1 MSQPAIITVAITGAI
16 PRKAD
21 TPAVPVTPS
30 EQIESTHEAFEAG
43 ASVVHIHVRNPDE
56 SPSSDPALFGRVQEG
71 VSHHC
76 PGMIIQ
82 FSTGGRGREQSERG
96 KMLYLKPDMASLA
109 TGSVNFPKQI
119 YENPPQLV
127 EDLASTMLACDV
139 KPEIEGGARCRPVRG
154 QGTAPGGCGGSSTDL
169 ATAAGTQA
177 DGEIKGEGPMQA
189 TSQGSA
195 GMSISKVAL
204 ASAIGTTIEWYDFF
218 LYGVVT
224 PIVLNKLF
232 FPNYDPIAGTLLAY
246 TTFFVGFLSRP
257 IGGIIFGH
265 YGDRIGRKT
274 VLVLTLLIMGIAT
287 FLIGLL
293 PTYASIGIWAP
304 AMLLVLR
311 IFQGIGIGGEWGG
324 AVLMAVE
331 HSPPGKRGFY
341 GSWPQVGVPA
351 GLLLA
356 SGMVYLLSFLPE
368 DDFFSWGWRISFLI
382 SAVLVAIG
390 LYIRLK
396 IMETPAFM
404 GLQQAQKIVHTPFLE
419 LIRTHGWN
427 TLLGLGARY
436 IEGVTFNI
444 FGVFIIAYVTGAL
457 QLPRQTALAGVMI
470 SSALMIIMLPIYG
483 NLSDRVGRRRMFAV
497 AGLLIGILSFP
508 AFWLM
513 DTKSPILIWLAIT
526 VPFAIVYPAVYGPQA
541 ALFSELFDTRVR
553 YTGIS
558 FVYQFSGI
566 FASGLTPIIAT
577 ALLPAAGNRPWLIC
591 GYILIVSIISAASVF
606 AMRDMHKRDMTE
618 DNIVPGLKPAK

>member
-1 MSQPAIITVAITGAI
+1 M
-16 PRKAD
+16 D
-21 TPAVPVTPS
+21 
-30 EQIESTHEAFEAG
+30 
-43 ASVVHIHVRNPDE
+43 
-56 SPSSDPALFGRVQEG
+56 
-71 VSHHC
+71 
-76 PGMIIQ
+76 
-82 FSTGGRGREQSERG
+82 
-96 KMLYLKPDMASLA
+96 
-109 TGSVNFPKQI
+109 
-119 YENPPQLV
+119 
-127 EDLASTMLACDV
+127 
-139 KPEIEGGARCRPVRG
+139 
-154 QGTAPGGCGGSSTDL
+154 
-169 ATAAGTQA
+169 
-177 DGEIKGEGPMQA
+177 MQA
-189 TSQGSA
+189 TTPSQVGGPA
-195 GMSISKVAL
+195 GGQTGDRTMSIGKIAL

-232 FPNYDPIAGTLLAY
+232 FPQFDPLAGTLLAY

-274 VLVLTLLIMGIAT
+274 VLVLTLLIMGVAT

-293 PTYASIGIWAP
+293 PTYASVGLWAP
-304 AMLLVLR
+304 VMLLVLR
-311 IFQGIGIGGEWGG
+311 VFQGIGIGGEWGG

-331 HSPPGKRGFY
+331 HSPESRRGFY

-356 SGMVYLLSFLPE
+356 SGMVYFLSFLPE
-368 DDFFSWGWRISFLI
+368 SDFFNWGWRIAFLI

-396 IMETPAFM
+396 ILETPAFTN
-404 GLQQAQKIVHTPFLE
+404 LQKAHRIVHVPFFDLW
-419 LIRTHGWN
+419 RTHGWN

-483 NLSDRVGRRRMFAV
+483 NLSDRIGRRRMFGY

-513 DTKSPILIWLAIT
+513 ETKIPVLVWLAIT
-526 VPFAIVYPAVYGPQA
+526 VPFAFVYPAVYGPQA

-566 FASGLTPIIAT
+566 FASGLTPLIAT
-577 ALLPAAGNRPWLIC
+577 SLLPMGGNKPWLIC
-591 GYILIVSIISAASVF
+591 GYILLVSIVSAVSVF
-606 AMRDMHKRDMTE
+606 SMHDMHKRDITV
-618 DNIVPGLKPAK
+618 DKVIPGLRPAG

>member
-1 MSQPAIITVAITGAI
+1 M
-16 PRKAD
+16 
-21 TPAVPVTPS
+21 
-30 EQIESTHEAFEAG
+30 
-43 ASVVHIHVRNPDE
+43 
-56 SPSSDPALFGRVQEG
+56 
-71 VSHHC
+71 
-76 PGMIIQ
+76 
-82 FSTGGRGREQSERG
+82 QSA
-96 KMLYLKPDMASLA
+96 KTQD
-109 TGSVNFPKQI
+109 
-119 YENPPQLV
+119 
-127 EDLASTMLACDV
+127 
-139 KPEIEGGARCRPVRG
+139 
-154 QGTAPGGCGGSSTDL
+154 GGS
-169 ATAAGTQA
+169 G
-177 DGEIKGEGPMQA
+177 I
-189 TSQGSA
+189 
-195 GMSISKVAL
+195 SIGKVAF

-232 FPNYDPIAGTLLAY
+232 FPNFDPVVGTLLAY

-274 VLVLTLLIMGIAT
+274 VLVLTLLIMGLAT

-293 PTYASIGIWAP
+293 PTYASAGIWAP
-304 AMLLVLR
+304 IMLLVLR

-331 HSPPGKRGFY
+331 HSPQGKRGFY

-351 GLLLA
+351 GLLLSSA
-356 SGMVYLLSFLPE
+356 FVYLLSFLPE
-368 DDFFSWGWRISFLI
+368 DDFYSWGWRISFLI
-382 SAVLVAIG
+382 SIVLVAIG

-396 IMETPAFM
+396 IMETPAFTR
-404 GLQQAQKIVHTPFLE
+404 LQQTQEVAHIPFFE
-419 LIRTHGWN
+419 LLRTHGWN

-470 SSALMIIMLPIYG
+470 SSAVMLVMLPIYG
-483 NLSDRVGRRRMFAV
+483 NLSDRIGRRRLFAF

-508 AFWLM
+508 SFWLM
-513 DTKSPILIWLAIT
+513 ETKSSLLIWIAIT
-526 VPFAIVYPAVYGPQA
+526 VPFALVYPAVYGPQA

-577 ALLPAAGNRPWLIC
+577 SLLPLGGNKPWLIC
-591 GYILIVSIISAASVF
+591 LYILAVSVISALSVF
-606 AMRDMHKRDMTE
+606 AMSDQHKRD
-618 DNIVPGLKPAK
+618 IVADGVMQGLQTTGAKVTRSAL

>member
-1 MSQPAIITVAITGAI
+1 MQSMPQGDERNMSVG
-16 PRKAD
+16 
-21 TPAVPVTPS
+21 
-30 EQIESTHEAFEAG
+30 
-43 ASVVHIHVRNPDE
+43 
-56 SPSSDPALFGRVQEG
+56 
-71 VSHHC
+71 
-76 PGMIIQ
+76 
-82 FSTGGRGREQSERG
+82 
-96 KMLYLKPDMASLA
+96 
-109 TGSVNFPKQI
+109 
-119 YENPPQLV
+119 
-127 EDLASTMLACDV
+127 
-139 KPEIEGGARCRPVRG
+139 
-154 QGTAPGGCGGSSTDL
+154 
-169 ATAAGTQA
+169 
-177 DGEIKGEGPMQA
+177 
-189 TSQGSA
+189 
-195 GMSISKVAL
+195 KVAL

-224 PIVLNKLF
+224 PIVLNRLF

-293 PTYASIGIWAP
+293 PTYAEVGIWAP
-304 AMLLVLR
+304 VLLLVLR

-331 HSPPGKRGFY
+331 HSPEGRRGFY

-351 GLLLA
+351 GLLLS

-368 DDFFSWGWRISFLI
+368 ADFFSWGWRISFLI
-382 SAVLVAIG
+382 SAVLVGIG

-396 IMETPAFM
+396 ITETPAFI
-404 GLQQAQKIVHTPFLE
+404 GLQQADKIVHVPFFE
-419 LIRTHGWN
+419 LISTHCWN

-444 FGVFIIAYVTGAL
+444 FGVFIIAYITGAL

-470 SSALMIIMLPIYG
+470 SSAIMLVMLPIYG
-483 NLSDRVGRRRMFAV
+483 NLSDRIGRRRLFAF

-508 AFWLM
+508 SFWLM
-513 DTKSPILIWLAIT
+513 ETKSSLLIWIAIT
-526 VPFAIVYPAVYGPQA
+526 VPFALVYPAVYGPQA

-577 ALLPAAGNRPWLIC
+577 SLLPLGGNKPWLIC
-591 GYILIVSIISAASVF
+591 LYILAVSLISALSVF
-606 AMRDMHKRDMTE
+606 AMRYMHKRD
-618 DNIVPGLKPAK
+618 IVAHGVTQGLQKAGAKVARSAH